1 MSPARFLALCLVA
14 GAELPPSPPASIPGE
29 LLCEL
34 DGITTNAEPD
44 LYDILVAAGVSVYRE
59 NAHWLQLIRRA
70 DPNATLFV
78 DVGVNKGYFIA
89 EVFARWRPSAGLT
102 PQTLFQAERRLLRR
116 RARRR
121 EGGVA
126 LRHARRVRQRREPV
140 LRAPAPPPRA
150 RAPLRR
156 PRDGAFRGGV
166 VSAGCARAQRAA
178 SWPSL
183 SARA

>member
-102 PQTLFQAERRLLRR
+102 PQTLFQRR
-116 RARRR
+116 RGASTRTPRPSTARTCTARTGATAPRSCASSTPTRR
-121 EGGVA
+121 CLSG
-126 LRHARRVRQRREPV
+126 RR
-140 LRAPAPPPRA
+140 
-150 RAPLRR
+150 
-156 PRDGAFRGGV
+156 G
-166 VSAGCARAQRAA
+166 
-178 SWPSL
+178 
-183 SARA
+183 